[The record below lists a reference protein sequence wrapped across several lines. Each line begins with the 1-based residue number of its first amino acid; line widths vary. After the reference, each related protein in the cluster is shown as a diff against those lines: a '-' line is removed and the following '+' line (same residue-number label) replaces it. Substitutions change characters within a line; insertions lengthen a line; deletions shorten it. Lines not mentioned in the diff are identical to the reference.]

1 MIKKINQ
8 HSLGIYLVILAM
20 ACVQSGTAIAKFLFP
35 VLGPAGTVSLR
46 LGIASLLLLVIFKVK
61 IVGRNRLD
69 YAWCLLYGLCLAG
82 MNLSFYYAIKFIPM
96 ALGTTIEFTGPLALA
111 IILSRKYQDFI
122 WAGLAGLGIALITP
136 WSNTNGIHLG
146 GIALAALAGTFWVG
160 YILCGKLVS
169 QKMKSIDAVAL
180 GMGFA
185 FLLVLPFGLNDGFV
199 EKLNIKWLLLGVCV
213 ALLSSAIPFSLDMRA
228 FKNLSSKT
236 YSILMSLH
244 PALAAL
250 SGFIFLGERLNLIQT
265 LAVLSVIIASI
276 GSAITSKK

>member
-8 HSLGIYLVILAM
+8 HSLGIYMVVLAM
-20 ACVQSGTAIAKFLFP
+20 ICVQSGTAIAKFLFP

-46 LGIASLLLLVIFKVK
+46 LGIASLLLLVIFKIK
-61 IVGRNRLD
+61 IFGRSKFD
-69 YAWCLLYGLCLAG
+69 YYWCLSYGVCLAG

-122 WAGLAGLGIALITP
+122 WAGLASLGIALITP
-136 WSNTNGIHLG
+136 WSNTNSINIIGIL
-146 GIALAALAGTFWVG
+146 LAALAGIFWVG
-160 YILCGKLVS
+160 YILCGKIIS
-169 QKMKSIDAVAL
+169 QKMESIDAVTL
-180 GMGFA
+180 GMGVA
-185 FLLVLPFGLNDGFV
+185 FLIVLPLGLNDGFV
-199 EKLNIKWLLLGVCV
+199 EKLNIKWLLLGACV

-228 FKNLSSKT
+228 FNKLSSKT

-250 SGFIFLGERLNLIQT
+250 SGFIFLGEHLNLIQI
-265 LAVLSVIIASI
+265 LAILSVIIASI
-276 GSAITSKK
+276 GSAITSKR